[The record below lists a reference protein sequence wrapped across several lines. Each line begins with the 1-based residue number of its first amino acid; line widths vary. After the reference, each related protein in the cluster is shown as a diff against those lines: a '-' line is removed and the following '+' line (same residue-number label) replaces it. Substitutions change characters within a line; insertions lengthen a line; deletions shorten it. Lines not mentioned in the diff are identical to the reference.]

1 MMSPYVRLLV
11 QVLAW
16 FFADAAAAYVIA
28 GQHYQWT
35 PMENAHQPSKELNHC
50 ASRSTPVA
58 STMLCHVDFVDCA
71 PPWST
76 MTSSSSPIASCPEH
90 IKARAMVSTFSGRG
104 SNAVMMSPYVRLLV
118 QVLAW
123 FFADAAAAYVIAG
136 QHYQWTPMENAHQ
149 PSKELN
155 HCASRSTPVASTMLC
170 HVDFVDCAPPW
181 STMTSSSSPIASC
194 PEHIKARAMVSTFS
208 GRGSNAVMMS
218 PYVRLLV
225 QVGDRKYGFRS
236 NCTCLIVLPCPH
248 TVLGCLNDCVSVVSL
263 LLKLSGD
270 VEENPGPEVEKM
282 LEEILSNQTKLLA
295 KVNEI
300 QAKQTSTDASIS
312 DMHVRLQT
320 IEKQLEG
327 LGEIQ
332 SRLTM
337 IESSVGRHD
346 SELTALARQI
356 DDLDNRSRRNNLLV
370 RGVEEEEFEDE
381 AVLLSKVNDDIFDK
395 LLGSKCSSIERI
407 HRLGK
412 KIPGRSRPVILK
424 VGDFRDK
431 TKILKNCR
439 NLKGTQFSIS
449 EDYSKRVVEIR
460 KQLWISSADER
471 AKGAKVKL
479 IIDKLKVNNV
489 LYGWNEVT
497 NERFRY
503 ASPGITS
510 SD

>member
-1 MMSPYVRLLV
+1 MTDNANPSVSSPQFNIPGHPRLRDSKFFSSADGTDVKDWLEHCELMCL
-11 QVLAW
+11 QGALFAFLPRMIFGLYYNLLSVLAW
-16 FFADAAAAYVIA
+16 FFADAAAAHVIA

-35 PMENAHQPSKELNHC
+35 PIKNAHQPSKELNYC
-50 ASRSTPVA
+50 ATRSSPVA

-76 MTSSSSPIASCPEH
+76 MTSSASPIASCPEH
-90 IKARAMVSTFSGRG
+90 IKTRAMLSTFSGHG
-104 SNAVMMSPYVRLLV
+104 STAVTMSPYV
-118 QVLAW
+118 
-123 FFADAAAAYVIAG
+123 
-136 QHYQWTPMENAHQ
+136 P
-149 PSKELN
+149 
-155 HCASRSTPVASTMLC
+155 
-170 HVDFVDCAPPW
+170 
-181 STMTSSSSPIASC
+181 
-194 PEHIKARAMVSTFS
+194 
-208 GRGSNAVMMS
+208 
-218 PYVRLLV
+218 LLV

-236 NCTCLIVLPCPH
+236 NCTCLIVLPSPH

-282 LEEILSNQTKLLA
+282 LEEILSNQSKLLA

-327 LGEIQ
+327 LGETQ
-332 SRLTM
+332 NRLTM

-356 DDLDNRSRRNNLLV
+356 DDLDNRSRRNNLIV
-370 RGVEEEEFEDE
+370 RGVEEEESEDE

-395 LLGSKCSSIERI
+395 LLGSKCRSIERI

-412 KIPGRSRPVILK
+412 KIPERSHPVILK

-439 NLKGTQFSIS
+439 KLKGTQFNIG

-489 LYGWNEVT
+489 LYGWNEAT
-497 NERFRY
+497 NERLKY
-503 ASPGITS
+503 SSPGLTS

>member
-1 MMSPYVRLLV
+1 MK
-11 QVLAW
+11 
-16 FFADAAAAYVIA
+16 
-28 GQHYQWT
+28 
-35 PMENAHQPSKELNHC
+35 NAHQHSKELNHC
-50 ASRSTPVA
+50 ATSSPPVA

-76 MTSSSSPIASCPEH
+76 MTFSASPIASFPEH
-90 IKARAMVSTFSGRG
+90 IKARAMVLTFSGHG
-104 SNAVMMSPYVRLLV
+104 STAVMMSPYVPLLV

-123 FFADAAAAYVIAG
+123 FFADAAAAHVIAG
-136 QHYQWTPMENAHQ
+136 QHYQWTPMKNAHQ
-149 PSKELN
+149 HSKELN
-155 HCASRSTPVASTMLC
+155 HCATSSPPVASTMLC

-181 STMTSSSSPIASC
+181 STMTFSASPIASC
-194 PEHIKARAMVSTFS
+194 SEHIKARAMVLTFS
-208 GRGSNAVMMS
+208 GHGSTAVMMS
-218 PYVRLLV
+218 PYVPLLV

-236 NCTCLIVLPCPH
+236 NCTCLIVLPSPH

-270 VEENPGPEVEKM
+270 VEENPGPKVGKM
-282 LEEILSNQTKLLA
+282 LEEILSNQSKLLA

-300 QAKQTSTDASIS
+300 QAKQSSTDASIS

-327 LGEIQ
+327 LGETQ
-332 SRLTM
+332 NRLTM
-337 IESSVGRHD
+337 TESSVGRHD

-356 DDLDNRSRRNNLLV
+356 DDLDNRSRRNNLTV
-370 RGVEEEEFEDE
+370 RGVEEEESEDE

-412 KIPGRSRPVILK
+412 KIPERNRPVILK

-471 AKGAKVKL
+471 AKGANVKL

-489 LYGWNEVT
+489 LYGWNEAT
-497 NERFRY
+497 KERFRY
-503 ASPGITS
+503 ASPGLTS